1 MKYIKIISISFLI
14 IILLVLCIFSSLA
27 FGSKNIDLKIVIDT
41 LRNLSNNSFEA
52 IVIKERIPRTI
63 FSLLAGAS
71 LGIAGTLMQSI
82 TRNPIADP
90 SILGIN
96 TGASLFVVLG
106 IAFLGITT
114 YKEYIILALIGG
126 LVTAIAV
133 YFIASI
139 GSGGISPIKLA
150 LSGVII
156 SAILS
161 SLINI
166 LMLPRSEVMSSFRFW
181 QVGSVS
187 GVTWQSI
194 IVMLPFIIIG
204 MILSFVIAPAL
215 NALALGD
222 EVAIGLGVK
231 VGLTRIISS
240 ISAILLCST
249 ITALAGPIGFI
260 GLMSPHIVRMLFS
273 NNIKL
278 IIPISAFMGGILLTF
293 SDVIGRIVGSPSELE
308 VGIVTAFIGAPIF
321 ILISMKAKVRSL

>member
-204 MILSFVIAPAL
+204 MILSFVVAPAL

-249 ITALAGPIGFI
+249 VTALAGPIGFI
-260 GLMSPHIVRMLFS
+260 GLMSPHIIRMLFS

>member
-1 MKYIKIISISFLI
+1 MKYIKTTSVVFVMI
-14 IILLVLCIFSSLA
+14 IILILCIFSSLA
-27 FGSKNIDLKIVIDT
+27 FGSKNIDFKIVMDT
-41 LRNLSNNSFEA
+41 LKNLNNNSFEA
-52 IVIKERIPRTI
+52 IVIKERIPRTV

-71 LGIAGTLMQSI
+71 LGIAGTIMQSI

-106 IAFLGITT
+106 IGFLGITT
-114 YKEYIILALIGG
+114 YKEYIMLALLGG

-139 GSGGISPIKLA
+139 GSGGISPMKLA

-161 SLINI
+161 SLINMV
-166 LMLPRSEVMSSFRFW
+166 MLPRSEVMSSFRFW

-194 IVMLPFIIIG
+194 IVMLPFIIVGI
-204 MILSFVIAPAL
+204 ILSFVVAPAL

-231 VGLTRIISS
+231 VGLTRIVSS
-240 ISAILLCST
+240 ISAILLCCT
-249 ITALAGPIGFI
+249 VTALAGPIGFI
-260 GLMSPHIVRMLFS
+260 GLMSPHIIRMLFGS
-273 NNIKL
+273 NIKF
-278 IIPISAFMGGILLTF
+278 IIPMSAFIGSILLTF
-293 SDVIGRIVGSPSELE
+293 SDVIGRIIGSPSELE

-321 ILISMKAKVRSL
+321 IIISMKAKVRSL

>member
-150 LSGVII
+150 LSGLII

>member
-1 MKYIKIISISFLI
+1 MKYLKNIGIVFI
-14 IILLVLCIFSSLA
+14 IIITLVLCIFSSLI
-27 FGSKNIDLKIVIDT
+27 FGARHIDFKSVIHIIGNLNID
-41 LRNLSNNSFEA
+41 SFET
-52 IVIKERIPRTI
+52 IVVKERIPRTI

-71 LGIAGTLMQSI
+71 LGISGTLMQSI

-90 SILGIN
+90 SILSIN

-114 YKEYIILALIGG
+114 YKEYIILALLGALI
-126 LVTAIAV
+126 ASIAV
-133 YFIASI
+133 YFISSI
-139 GSGGISPIKLA
+139 GSGGISPMKLA
-150 LSGVII
+150 LSGVIM

-161 SLINI
+161 SLINMI
-166 LMLPRSEVMSSFRFW
+166 MLPRSEVMSNFRFW

-194 IVMLPFIIIG
+194 ITMLPFIIMGI
-204 MILSFVIAPAL
+204 ILSFIVAPSL

-240 ISAILLCST
+240 ISSILLCGT
-249 ITALAGPIGFI
+249 VTALAGPIGFI
-260 GLMSPHIVRMLFS
+260 GLMAPHIIRMLFG
-273 NNIKL
+273 NNVRF
-278 IIPISAFMGGILLTF
+278 IIPMSAFIGGILLTF
-293 SDVIGRIVGSPSELE
+293 SDVIGRIIGSPSELE

-321 ILISMKAKVRSL
+321 IIISMKAKVRSL

>member
-150 LSGVII
+150 LSGLII

-222 EVAIGLGVK
+222 EVAIEVGVK
-231 VGLTRIISS
+231 VSIARIISS
-240 ISAILLCST
+240 ISAIL
-249 ITALAGPIGFI
+249 
-260 GLMSPHIVRMLFS
+260 
-273 NNIKL
+273 
-278 IIPISAFMGGILLTF
+278 
-293 SDVIGRIVGSPSELE
+293 
-308 VGIVTAFIGAPIF
+308 
-321 ILISMKAKVRSL
+321 